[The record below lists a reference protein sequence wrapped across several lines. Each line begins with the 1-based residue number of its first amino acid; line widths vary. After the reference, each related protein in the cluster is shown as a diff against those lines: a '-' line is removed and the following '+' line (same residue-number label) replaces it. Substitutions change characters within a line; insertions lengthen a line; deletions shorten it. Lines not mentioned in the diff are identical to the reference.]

1 MDCFLKPFLLI
12 FMVFVLNC
20 PGKTEQ
26 VPEVRQQADAYTQK
40 VTLKFAQPLVSRTVV
55 ENGQQVRSGEEEE
68 EEVEEEAAEEKEEFS
83 PADLGLDIFTIS
95 GDAQYQPVACWTD
108 QDRLE
113 ISFVQG
119 TSCRTEYKFQL
130 KPGTKYLGGE
140 LAPTLPQVFR
150 CPPGYLEGSVFMDA
164 RGVGVMVCARN
175 QTTRESRQLSA
186 QTAPRFVFREAHR
199 KFFSGDI
206 YYTTTVEADAEPA
219 FLKQGIG
226 QDSLKVL
233 QERGAEVWQ
242 KLREDT
248 PLPGHVVLRP
258 KQPLDPEKEWHLLLA
273 PSENPVFCDDD
284 AVCTS
289 AAPMVE
295 MGTGVEWNADAE
307 KGYRLQVRF
316 SHPMS
321 LADMPAL
328 FDRMQ
333 LEVGGAV
340 AVKSGAGRKKVT
352 FNNRVVEFRYAGVL
366 EPETVDMSSDW
377 RDSDEDVILTY
388 TPQGQARGFIIEVSA
403 TAPELLDVV
412 IPAGTASYLGFRTQ
426 GEHRHRIALN
436 PGWPELAPGLQ
447 VVLPLKG
454 ERTLRVP
461 CANVASMKVSAWRLA
476 HEMTATAYDNSLS
489 NAMGVA
495 AAKLRYDLL
504 RSREL
509 RGMYVMEHELSS
521 AENVLESAR
530 KKERRN
536 AARSRKVLEGATPLP
551 GCVVNA
557 GSDAMLSSGEAVL
570 KLDAATGGPAVP
582 GMYLLRLQQVANAPV
597 RAALRRLGRAE
608 ESLDAS
614 QDVLVQVT
622 DLNVTMGEDAVL
634 VNRYSDGRPVE
645 RGTVSY
651 LDAEKKVHHL
661 SIENGIAWLPENLE
675 GSPKAWVRSGDD
687 VVMVELPYRSSYRSM
702 LNPREPKASTL
713 LVLDRPLYRPG
724 DTVYVRGVLRRV
736 LADGSCALPAEK
748 TAKLAFCRPD
758 GSEWDTREVS
768 LGEFGAFETS
778 YTLPEG
784 EEDVTGNYRLLVEA
798 GDFRESVGVN
808 CQVFRRD
815 SFKVSLEIDVDP
827 VLPEEFTV
835 RVSAVDYS
843 GTPVANAACEL
854 LINGLNE
861 RLTLDAA
868 GKAEITRKVW
878 KQQREHG
885 FIAVGGSVSNDR
897 EEYVRIETHSKD
909 IHKGDFYIRVRN
921 GRVVLYDARTDKVL
935 GRDQTL
941 DLRLVDVVKKP
952 VLCPNGLGLK
962 EEKKVELW
970 SGTLHIPANAELGV
984 PLPDAES
991 WRDQAEYW
999 EMSGKDSAGREVCY
1013 TEYVSYYR
1021 KDDSSAEMSAHLQG
1035 RVVELRAELPYDGT
1049 AHLFVGQRQ
1058 KLRHLTLPVQAGKHA
1073 YPVELQPGEEGTLSF
1088 SLVLPGR
1095 QPGETAVH
1103 TSCRKFVPISRYK
1116 LELDLEVP
1124 EEACRPAQTI
1134 TISGAVRAAGK
1145 PADAEVTLYAV
1156 DDGMLSV
1163 GDYTTP
1169 EPEEFFYAGTARSF
1183 SPISPGIGKK
1193 EGLTLSRVMLPAF
1206 WRGDLMGPGYS
1217 LTPYPTWYSYKG
1229 GRRSFFGGG
1238 LLLRM
1243 GRSVVHAVDGLLSM
1257 GTQYQYVEECAPAPM
1272 PVVTPGVYHRKS
1284 KKLTAGL
1291 RSGSGYFMEAD
1302 SMYSD
1307 EGEDEEG
1314 EELSLGVGLDASLGE
1329 CGPYLRTDFT
1339 PVAVWRGAL
1348 RTDAAG
1354 RFSVEVQLPDT
1365 LTSYTVVAMAVDR
1378 SGTRFGSALSS
1389 ITVNQPVMLTPGTP
1403 LFMSLGDT
1411 LRLPLSIVNNTDE
1424 PGTWRVTLEGAAAP
1438 QEITLAAR
1446 QSGTLYFDFTATTEG
1461 EQKLR
1466 WMAQGKPGSDAVQ
1479 GEFSVRFPAPVL
1491 KEVHRLTLS
1500 AGDAPVHL
1508 ASLLGSDVATAARGE
1523 MELVASANPL
1533 LHLAGAADY
1542 LLEYPYGCTEQRASA
1557 LIPWLLYE
1565 HLAPFCPKMAQTRPE
1580 EVEKVVKKVI
1590 EELLPRQCEDGGL
1603 SFWGGW
1609 NKSCLWATAHAGY
1622 VLKLAQEQGFEVP
1635 QEAMDKLYRYLWWAS
1650 TSEEDYRT
1658 RFAIARTRGKTGQ
1671 MKDILRET
1679 LEKNEEEKLFLYRE
1693 TKASMQFMLSMLE
1706 NPDGADAAFR
1716 TWLRSTGRDYRHGTT
1731 QGNAWNLFALVEYLK
1746 LKKGQGDE
1754 ATLALQDGSAIKLGK
1769 GAATVPLS
1777 WQPGQEMKT
1786 LPTTLAA
1793 KQGTVYA
1800 AWRVRALP
1808 PTTDYP
1814 GVTEHGL
1821 QVTRLYETKGADGVW
1836 RPATSFKVGDVVRV
1850 TLTCAKVAE
1859 ELKYLVLEDYMPACM
1874 EAINPNVPGQA
1885 AGLESLEWSYW
1896 FDHREYLADRV
1907 RGFCTRWEGRDLLN
1921 MRYYA
1926 RVKRAGTSTAPP
1938 AQAQLMYEPQVYGL
1952 SPNAQVVSEP

>member
-1 MDCFLKPFLLI
+1 MDACLKYFVLI
-12 FMVFVLNC
+12 FMGVMLNC
-20 PGKTEQ
+20 AAATEPQ
-26 VPEVRQQADAYTQK
+26 PAVTLDTYDYNQK
-40 VTLKFAQPLVSRTVV
+40 VYLKYNQPLVSRTVV
-55 ENGQQVRSGEEEE
+55 ENGRLDEDEEED
-68 EEVEEEAAEEKEEFS
+68 EEKSELADS
-83 PADLGLDIFTIS
+83 DLGLDIFTIS
-95 GDAQYQPVACWTD
+95 GDAQHQPIARWVD

-113 ISFVQG
+113 ISFVPG
-119 TSCRTEYKFQL
+119 TSCSTEYKFQL
-130 KPGTKYLGGE
+130 KPGTKFLGGE
-140 LAPTLPQVFR
+140 PAPAEPQVFR
-150 CPPGYLEGSVFMDA
+150 CPADRLLGRAFMDS
-164 RGVGVMVCARN
+164 RGVCVMVCAQN
-175 QTTRESRQLSA
+175 QITQESCNLSA
-186 QTAPRFVFREAHR
+186 SQAPRFVFREAHER
-199 KFFSGDI
+199 IFSGDT
-206 YYTTTVEADAEPA
+206 YYTTTVAAVAEPA
-219 FLKQGIG
+219 YLKQGIG
-226 QDSLKVL
+226 GVSLRVL
-233 QERGAEVWQ
+233 EKLGEAVWQ
-242 KLREDT
+242 NLREDT

-258 KQPLDPEKEWHLLLA
+258 EKPLDPEKEWHLLLVPGEQLA
-273 PSENPVFCDDD
+273 FDTENPVCDT
-284 AVCTS
+284 AT
-289 AAPMVE
+289 PLQE
-295 MGTGVEWNADAE
+295 LGTGVEWLSDVK
-307 KGYRLQVRF
+307 KGYRLKVSF
-316 SHPMS
+316 SHPMP

-328 FDRMQ
+328 FERMQ
-333 LEVGGAV
+333 LEVAGAA
-340 AVKSGAGRKKVT
+340 AVKAGTGRKKVKL
-352 FNNRVVEFRYAGVL
+352 NNREIEFRYAGVV
-366 EPETVDMSSDW
+366 EMKTVEAYSHW
-377 RDSDEDVILTY
+377 REGEELTY
-388 TPQGQARGFIIEVSA
+388 TPQGQAMGFIIEVSA
-403 TAPELLDVV
+403 TSPELLDVV
-412 IPAGTASYLGFRTQ
+412 LPGCTSSYLGFKTQ
-426 GEHRHRIALN
+426 REHRHRIALN
-436 PGWPELAPGLQ
+436 PVWPELAPGRQ

-454 ERTLRVP
+454 ERILRVP
-461 CANVASMKVSAWRLA
+461 YANVSGMKVSAWRLA

-504 RSREL
+504 LSREL
-509 RGMYVMEHELSS
+509 RGMSVPGDEVES
-521 AENVLESAR
+521 AENTLTSAR
-530 KKERRN
+530 KRERRN

-570 KLDAATGGPAVP
+570 KLDAATGGPATP

-608 ESLDAS
+608 ESLDVT

-645 RGTVSY
+645 SGTVSY
-651 LDAEKKVHHL
+651 LDAEKKVHQL
-661 SIENGIAWLPENLE
+661 SIKNGIAWLPENLE
-675 GSPKAWVRSGDD
+675 GTPKAWVRSGDD
-687 VVMVELPYRSSYRSM
+687 VVMVELPYRSRYRSL

-748 TAKLAFCRPD
+748 TAKLTFHRPD

-798 GDFRESVGVN
+798 GDFRESTSVS

-827 VLPEEFTV
+827 VAPEEFTV

-868 GKAEITRKVW
+868 GKSEITRKVW

-885 FIAVGGSVSNDR
+885 FIAVEGSVSNDR

-909 IHKGDFYIRVRN
+909 IHPADFYIRVRN

-935 GRDQTL
+935 GREQTL
-941 DLRLVDVVKKP
+941 YLRLVDEVKKP
-952 VLCPNGLGLK
+952 EMHPNGLGFRK
-962 EEKKVELW
+962 EQKVELW
-970 SGTLHIPANAELGV
+970 SGELHIPANAEFGV
-984 PLPDAES
+984 PLPDAEP
-991 WRDQAEYW
+991 WRGQAEYW
-999 EMSGKDSAGREVCY
+999 EISGKDAANREVCHKD
-1013 TEYVSYYR
+1013 YVSYYR
-1021 KDDSSAEMSAHLQG
+1021 KDDSSAEMSVHLQG
-1035 RVVELRAELPYDGT
+1035 RVVELRADLPYAGT

-1058 KLRHLTLPVQAGKHA
+1058 KMRHLTLPVQAGKHA

-1088 SLVLPGR
+1088 TLVLPAR
-1095 QPGETAVH
+1095 KPGEAAVH
-1103 TSCRKFVPISRYK
+1103 TSCSKFVPISRYK

-1124 EEACRPAQTI
+1124 EAACRPAQTI

-1163 GDYTTP
+1163 GDYNTP
-1169 EPEEFFYAGTARSF
+1169 EPEEFFYKGEARSF
-1183 SPISPGIGKK
+1183 APRSPRQEKM
-1193 EGLTLSRVMLPAF
+1193 EGLMLSHEMLPVF

-1217 LTPYPTWYSYKG
+1217 LTPYHAHYSYRG
-1229 GRRSFFGGG
+1229 GRRAFYGAG
-1238 LLLRM
+1238 LLNRM
-1243 GRSVVHAVDGLLSM
+1243 GRLTGSALERVLLFDSQM
-1257 GTQYQYVEECAPAPM
+1257 QYAAAPCEPAPVE
-1272 PVVTPGVYHRKS
+1272 VVTENRSRKT
-1284 KKLTAGL
+1284 KKVTAGL
-1291 RSGSGYFMEAD
+1291 RSGSGYFMDID

-1329 CGPYLRTDFT
+1329 CGPYLRTNFT
-1339 PVAVWRGAL
+1339 PVAVWQGAL

-1424 PGTWRVTLEGAAAP
+1424 PGTWRVTLEGAEKP

-1466 WMAQGKPGSDAVQ
+1466 WTAQGKPGSDAVQ

-1508 ASLLGSDVATAARGE
+1508 ASLLGSEVATSARGE
-1523 MELVASANPL
+1523 MELVASANPM

-1542 LLEYPYGCTEQRASA
+1542 LLEYPYGCTEQRSSA

-1580 EVEKVVKKVI
+1580 EVQKVVKKVI

-1650 TSEEDYRT
+1650 TDKVGYRT

-1671 MKDILRET
+1671 MKEILREV
-1679 LEKNEEEKLFLYRE
+1679 LEKDEEKDFLFRE
-1693 TKASMQFMLSMLE
+1693 TKASMQFMLNMLE

-1716 TWLRSTGRDYRHGTT
+1716 TWLRSTGRDFRHGTT
-1731 QGNAWNLFALVEYLK
+1731 EGNAWNLFALVEYLK
-1746 LKKGQGDE
+1746 LKKGQGDA
-1754 ATLALQDGSAIKLGK
+1754 ATLALQDGTTLNLDK
-1769 GAATVPLS
+1769 GATTVPLP
-1777 WQPGQEMKT
+1777 WLPGQEMKT
-1786 LPTTLAA
+1786 LPATLEA

-1808 PTTDYP
+1808 DTTDYP
-1814 GVTEHGL
+1814 GVTERGL
-1821 QVTRLYETKGADGVW
+1821 QVTRLYETKGTDGIW

-1850 TLTCAKVAE
+1850 TLTCAKVAD

-1885 AGLESLEWSYW
+1885 AGLEPMDWSQW
-1896 FDHREYLADRV
+1896 FDHREYMADRV

-1952 SPNAQVVSEP
+1952 SPNARITSEP